1 VIVKRRA
8 NFYVWKVFVPLL
20 IMTLIPKVVFWI
32 DVKEFDW
39 MLKVPMTMLL
49 AMVPFE
55 FVVSRDLPLIGY
67 VTLLDA
73 VFLAGFIFLRGL
85 HRRDSGCFYLAA
97 QREARGGGTIAPI
110 RPLGVSAGIF
120 FRARN
125 SFGLLFAMN

>member
-1 VIVKRRA
+1 
-8 NFYVWKVFVPLL
+8 LL

-73 VFLAGFIFLRGL
+73 VFLAGFIF
-85 HRRDSGCFYLAA
+85 CAVC
-97 QREARGGGTIAPI
+97 I
-110 RPLGVSAGIF
+110 AGILAVF
-120 FRARN
+120 ILQRNGKRAVAERLHQ
-125 SFGLLFAMN
+125 SGRWAYPLAYFSALGILSVYFLR